1 MAQAGQVDR
10 DDEAGPPADLLFRR
24 RVRPGPM
31 LRELVAHRTLV
42 STLAERELRAR
53 YKQTRMGFAWALITP
68 FLLMVVFTVFFRR
81 AVRVDT
87 GDVPYPLFSYI
98 GLLPWTLFSTALSK
112 GAVSITSNMPLL
124 NKVYCPRE
132 VFPLAAIA
140 VAAVDT
146 AIAVSILGV
155 LFVIYGFAPEATSV
169 WVPLLL
175 LIQVAF
181 TVGITLVLS
190 ALVVYVRDLR
200 QVLPMLLQL
209 ALFATPVAYGI
220 DFISEGFRPLY
231 SVLNP
236 LVPIIDG
243 YRRAVLLGQ
252 APDLELLALAAG
264 PAAIWL
270 VGGYLLFKRLETGFA
285 DIA

>member
-1 MAQAGQVDR
+1 MASISQAERADGG
-10 DDEAGPPADLLFRR
+10 GPPDDLLYRR
-24 RVRPGPM
+24 RVQPIAM
-31 LRELVAHRTLV
+31 VRELLEHRSLVWTL
-42 STLAERELRAR
+42 SERELRAR
-53 YKQTRMGFAWALITP
+53 YKQTRMGFAWALVTP

-87 GDVPYPLFSYI
+87 GDIPYPLFAYI
-98 GLLPWTLFSTALSK
+98 GLLPWTFFSTSMSK

-132 VFPLAAIA
+132 VFPLASIA

-146 AIAVSILGV
+146 AIAVSILGL
-155 LFVIYGFAPEATSV
+155 LFVIYSFMPEPTSV
-169 WVPLLL
+169 WVPLLM
-175 LIQVAF
+175 LIQLAF
-181 TVGITLVLS
+181 TVGVTMVMA

-209 ALFATPVAYGI
+209 ALFATPVAYGL
-220 DFISEGFRPLY
+220 DFIDEKWQPLY

-243 YRRAVLLGQ
+243 YRQAVLFGN
-252 APDLELLALAAG
+252 APDLELLALATI
-264 PAAIWL
+264 PSVLWL

>member
-1 MAQAGQVDR
+1 MAAVGQR
-10 DDEAGPPADLLFRR
+10 DDVAAPPADILFRR
-24 RVRPGPM
+24 RVHLVSM
-31 LRELVAHRTLV
+31 VRELLEHWGLVWTL
-42 STLAERELRAR
+42 SERELRAR

-81 AVRVDT
+81 AVRVET
-87 GDVPYPLFSYI
+87 GDVPYPLFAYI
-98 GLLPWTLFSTALSK
+98 GLLPWTFFSTSMSK
-112 GAVSITSNMPLL
+112 GAVSITSNMPLI

-132 VFPLAAIA
+132 VFPLSSIA

-155 LFVIYGFAPEATSV
+155 LFVIYDFMPQPTSV
-169 WVPLLL
+169 WVPLLM
-175 LIQVAF
+175 LIQMAF
-181 TVGITLVLS
+181 TVGVTLVMA
-190 ALVVYVRDLR
+190 ALVVYIRDLR

-220 DFISEGFRPLY
+220 DFIDEKWQPLY

-243 YRRAVLLGQ
+243 YRKTVLFGE
-252 APDLELLALAAG
+252 APDLELLALATI
-264 PAAIWL
+264 PSVLWL
-270 VGGYLLFKRLETGFA
+270 VGGYLLFKRWETGFA

>member
-1 MAQAGQVDR
+1 MAAVPQGER
-10 DDEAGPPADLLFRR
+10 LDDLGPSSELVFRR
-24 RVRPGPM
+24 RVQPVLM
-31 LRELVAHRTLV
+31 LRELVSHWGLVWTL
-42 STLAERELRAR
+42 SERELRAR

-81 AVRVDT
+81 AVRVET
-87 GDVPYPLFSYI
+87 GDIPYPLFAYI
-98 GLLPWTLFSTALSK
+98 GLLPWTFFSTSMSK

-132 VFPLAAIA
+132 VFPLSAIA

-146 AIAVSILGV
+146 AIAVSILAV
-155 LFVIYGFAPEATSV
+155 LFVIYSFMPEPTSV
-169 WVPLLL
+169 WVPLLM
-175 LIQVAF
+175 LIQLAF
-181 TVGITLVLS
+181 TMGVTLVMS

-220 DFISEGFRPLY
+220 DFIDEKWQPLY

-243 YRRAVLLGQ
+243 YRKTVLYGE
-252 APDLELLALAAG
+252 APDLELLALATI
-264 PAAIWL
+264 PSVLWL
-270 VGGYLLFKRLETGFA
+270 VGGYVLFKRLETGFA